1 MAKDVLSVRQ
11 LEAQLVRREEKL
23 EYLKK
28 TGAPADAIRIAG
40 KDVDLTR
47 RRLERAKAA
56 DYDEEIETG
65 QQIRST
71 EQ

>member
-1 MAKDVLSVRQ
+1 MAKDILSIAQ
-11 LEAQLVRREEKL
+11 LEAQMARREAKL

-28 TGAPADAIRIAG
+28 TGAPPEAIRTAG
-40 KDVDLTR
+40 KDLELTR

-56 DYDEEIETG
+56 DYDEEIESV

-71 EQ
+71 EK